1 MKKVQF
7 VANMSDIQLEVE
19 LDKYNGVKKI
29 IGVIAYGDIDDFD
42 ILPTK
47 FKEEKMINAETRYQI
62 YAKIAKEQ
70 KENYER
76 VVEYLKYTKHSK
88 KKKKHMK
95 YIQKHKPIV
104 EKVEKKVQELK
115 LKMEEAQEKKT

>member
-29 IGVIAYGDIDDFD
+29 LGVIAYGDIDDFD

-47 FKEEKMINAETRYQI
+47 FKEEKNDKCRNKISNLQISRTR
-62 YAKIAKEQ
+62 
-70 KENYER
+70 
-76 VVEYLKYTKHSK
+76 
-88 KKKKHMK
+88 
-95 YIQKHKPIV
+95 KP
-104 EKVEKKVQELK
+104 LP
-115 LKMEEAQEKKT
+115 LGLG